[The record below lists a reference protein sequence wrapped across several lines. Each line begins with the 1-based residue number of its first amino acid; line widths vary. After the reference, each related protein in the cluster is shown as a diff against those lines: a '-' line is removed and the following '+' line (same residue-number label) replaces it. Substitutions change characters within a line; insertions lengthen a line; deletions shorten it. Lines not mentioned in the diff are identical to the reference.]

1 MQPGRGGGGG
11 GDEEENNV
19 LPHPLPLMHHMVLFL
34 LPSPRWKRVLGLHL
48 GADLLVLDRLCS
60 ETSR

>member
-1 MQPGRGGGGG
+1 MQPGKGGKRGGGG

-34 LPSPRWKRVLGLHL
+34 LYPHHAGNVRLELHL
-48 GADLLVLDRLCS
+48 GGNLIQTPGF
-60 ETSR
+60 E